1 MAKEPA
7 PEKALLSSFFRKASI
22 SFVMRFGGLAL
33 QFAGSILFA
42 RVLGLEQF
50 GAYTFAMAW
59 TTLFGL
65 MLPLGLGDLS
75 VRELPGYMARKQLG
89 PLKGFLITAISV
101 PLITGAILALVLSQL
116 ERYGLLVL
124 RPGWQLV
131 ALFAVL
137 HGLILTVSNAL
148 NGFGRILT
156 SQFLE
161 TIARPSLYLTLVGL
175 GVLVGFELSALHV
188 YQIMLIAAVPILLTM
203 AIVLGRM
210 FVRTGA
216 LEVKPEYRL
225 GAWFAGALPL
235 LMTTMAN
242 RMQLQ
247 LGILMVGMILG
258 EAESGIYRVAAR
270 GAMLI
275 TFANMIAIQLVGPM
289 LARATAEENR
299 EKAQDLLSQAAIV
312 SFFAGFPIALVL
324 GLGSFYYLGLYGHD
338 FRAGELTLRILVITQ
353 LSFVFAGPTDVLLV
367 MLRRERIVFA
377 LTTTGVVLNV
387 LLNLL
392 LIPWIGLEGAAIS
405 SLLST
410 LSIRAFLL
418 GYVIRKTGFDTTL
431 RRPIRRALLSRLKG
445 R

>member
-1 MAKEPA
+1 MAEQPA
-7 PEKALLSSFFRKASI
+7 PQKQFLSSFFRKASI
-22 SFVMRFGGLAL
+22 SFMMRFGGLAL

-42 RVLGLEQF
+42 RVLGLELF
-50 GAYTFAMAW
+50 GAYTYAMAW

-75 VRELPGYMARKQLG
+75 VRELPGYLARKRLG
-89 PLKGFLITAISV
+89 ALKGYLITAISM
-101 PLITGAILALVLSQL
+101 PLLSGAILAVILSRLQA
-116 ERYGLLVL
+116 YGLLEL
-124 RPGWQLV
+124 RPGWALV

-161 TIARPSLYLTLVGL
+161 TIARPILYLTLVGL

-188 YQIMLIAAVPILLTM
+188 YQIMLAAAVPILLTM

-210 FVRTGA
+210 FARTGA
-216 LEVKPEYRL
+216 ARVSPEFHFR
-225 GAWFAGALPL
+225 AWMSGALPL
-235 LMTTMAN
+235 FMTTMAN
-242 RMQLQ
+242 RLQLQ
-247 LGILMVGMILG
+247 LGILMVGAILG
-258 EAESGIYRVAAR
+258 ESEAGLYRVAAR

-275 TFANMIAIQLVGPM
+275 AFANMIAIQLVGPM

-299 EKAQDLLSQAAIV
+299 EKAQELLSQAAVV
-312 SFFAGFPIALVL
+312 SFLAGFPIALVL
-324 GLGSFYYLGLYGHD
+324 GLGSTFYLGLYGHD
-338 FRAGELTLRILVITQ
+338 FTASEPTLRLLVLTQ
-353 LSFVFAGPTDVLLV
+353 LGFVFAGPTDVLLV

-377 LTTTGVVLNV
+377 FTTTGVILNV

-392 LIPWIGLEGAAIS
+392 LIPWIGLEGAAVSALIS
-405 SLLST
+405 T
-410 LSIRAFLL
+410 MTIRALLL
-418 GYVIRKTGFDTTL
+418 GYVIRKTGYDTTL
-431 RRPIRRALLSRLKG
+431 RRPIRRTLAAKAER